1 MSETPEQNIQAD
13 EAQAQAG
20 GTEAQADLLNRIQLL
35 EANNAKLLD
44 EKKKTADL
52 NTDLQRQISEK
63 KQADLIQ
70 KEDYKTLHSD
80 LKNNF
85 DSVSAERDALQQQLE
100 QERIHRQ
107 QDQIKAAA
115 VGAISQNGAVNPG
128 QMYALLK
135 DDLRL
140 KDGNLIILA
149 GGVETDLN
157 SHLNSLKQPGSNWE
171 HNFAS
176 SGARGM
182 SATGSSTSTSGGK
195 SWTGMTLSEQ
205 IAMKIADR
213 ENGTNQAATL
223 QAQG

>member
-20 GTEAQADLLNRIQLL
+20 GTDAQADLLNRIQLL

-52 NTDLQRQISEK
+52 NSDLQRQISEK

-100 QERIHRQ
+100 QERAHRQ

-115 VGAISQNGAVNPG
+115 VGAISQSGAVNPG

-135 DDLRL
+135 DGLRL

-182 SATGSSTSTSGGK
+182 SATGSSTSTAGGK
-195 SWTGMTLSEQ
+195 TWTGMTLSEQ
-205 IAMKIADR
+205 IAMKVADR
-213 ENGTNQAATL
+213 ENGTNQAAML

>member
-20 GTEAQADLLNRIQLL
+20 GTDAQADLLNRIQLL

-85 DSVSAERDALQQQLE
+85 DSVAAERDALQQQLE
-100 QERIHRQ
+100 QERAHRQ

-128 QMYALLK
+128 QLYALLK

-157 SHLNSLKQPGSNWE
+157 SHLSSLKQPGSNWE

-182 SATGSSTSTSGGK
+182 SATGSSSPTAGGK
-195 SWTGMTLSEQ
+195 TWTGLTLSEQ
-205 IAMKIADR
+205 IAMKVADR
-213 ENGTNQAATL
+213 ENGTNQAAML

>member
-1 MSETPEQNIQAD
+1 MSEHPEQNIQAD

-20 GTEAQADLLNRIQLL
+20 GTDAQVELLNRIQLL

-52 NTDLQRQISEK
+52 NSDLQRQISEK

-100 QERIHRQ
+100 QERVHRQ

-115 VGAISQNGAVNPG
+115 VGVISQSGAVNPG

-140 KDGNLIILA
+140 KEGNLIILA

-182 SATGSSTSTSGGK
+182 SATGSSTSTAGGK

-205 IAMKIADR
+205 IAMKVADR
-213 ENGTNQAATL
+213 ENGTNQAAML

>member
-20 GTEAQADLLNRIQLL
+20 GTDAQADLLNRIQLL

-52 NTDLQRQISEK
+52 NSDLQRQISEK

-85 DSVSAERDALQQQLE
+85 ESVAAERDALQQQLE
-100 QERIHRQ
+100 QERAHRQ

-115 VGAISQNGAVNPG
+115 VGAISQSGAVNPG

-182 SATGSSTSTSGGK
+182 SATGSSTSTAGGK
-195 SWTGMTLSEQ
+195 TWTGMTLSEQ
-205 IAMKIADR
+205 IAMKVADR
-213 ENGTNQAATL
+213 ENGTNQAAML

>member
-20 GTEAQADLLNRIQLL
+20 GTDAQADLLNRIQLL

-52 NTDLQRQISEK
+52 NSDLQRQISEK

-100 QERIHRQ
+100 QERAHRQ

-115 VGAISQNGAVNPG
+115 VGAISQSGAVNPG

-182 SATGSSTSTSGGK
+182 SATGSSTSTAGGK
-195 SWTGMTLSEQ
+195 TWTGMTLSEQ
-205 IAMKIADR
+205 IAMKVADR
-213 ENGTNQAATL
+213 ENGTNQAAML

>member
-20 GTEAQADLLNRIQLL
+20 GTDAQADLLNRIQLL

-44 EKKKTADL
+44 EKKKTLDH
-52 NTDLQRQISEK
+52 NSDLQRQISEK

-85 DSVSAERDALQQQLE
+85 ESVAAERDALQQQLE

-128 QMYALLK
+128 QMYSLLK

-157 SHLNSLKQPGSNWE
+157 SHLNSLKQPGSTWE

-182 SATGSSTSTSGGK
+182 SATGSSTSTAGGK
-195 SWTGMTLSEQ
+195 TWTGLTLSEQ
-205 IAMKIADR
+205 IAMKVADR
-213 ENGTNQAATL
+213 ENGTNQAAML

>member
-20 GTEAQADLLNRIQLL
+20 GTDAQADLLNRIQLL

-44 EKKKTADL
+44 EKKKTLDL
-52 NTDLQRQISEK
+52 NSDLQRQISEK

-85 DSVSAERDALQQQLE
+85 DSVAAERDALQQQLE
-100 QERIHRQ
+100 QERVHRQ

-157 SHLNSLKQPGSNWE
+157 SHLSSLKQPGSTWE

-182 SATGSSTSTSGGK
+182 SATGSSTSTAGGK
-195 SWTGMTLSEQ
+195 TWTGLTLSEQ
-205 IAMKIADR
+205 IAMKVADR
-213 ENGTNQAATL
+213 ENGTNQAAML

>member
-1 MSETPEQNIQAD
+1 
-13 EAQAQAG
+13 
-20 GTEAQADLLNRIQLL
+20 
-35 EANNAKLLD
+35 LD

-52 NTDLQRQISEK
+52 NSDLQRQISEK

-85 DSVSAERDALQQQLE
+85 DSVAAERDALQQQLE
-100 QERIHRQ
+100 QERAHRQ

-115 VGAISQNGAVNPG
+115 VGAISQSGAVNPG

-182 SATGSSTSTSGGK
+182 SATGSSTSTAGGK
-195 SWTGMTLSEQ
+195 TWTGMTLSEQ
-205 IAMKIADR
+205 IAMKVADR
-213 ENGTNQAATL
+213 ENGTNQAAML

>member
-20 GTEAQADLLNRIQLL
+20 GTDAQADLLNRIQLL

-52 NTDLQRQISEK
+52 NSDLQRQISEK
-63 KQADLIQ
+63 KRADLIQ

-80 LKNNF
+80 LKNHF
-85 DSVSAERDALQQQLE
+85 DSVAAARDALQQQLE
-100 QERIHRQ
+100 QERAHRQ

-115 VGAISQNGAVNPG
+115 VVAISQNGAVNPG

-157 SHLNSLKQPGSNWE
+157 SHLNTLKQPGSNWE

-182 SATGSSTSTSGGK
+182 SATSSSTSTAGGK
-195 SWTGMTLSEQ
+195 TWTGMTLSEQ
-205 IAMKIADR
+205 IAMKVADR
-213 ENGTNQAATL
+213 ENGTNQAAML

>member
-20 GTEAQADLLNRIQLL
+20 GTDAQADLLNRIQLL

-52 NTDLQRQISEK
+52 NSDLQRQISEK

-85 DSVSAERDALQQQLE
+85 DSVAAERDALQQQLE
-100 QERIHRQ
+100 QERAHRQ

-115 VGAISQNGAVNPG
+115 VGAISQSGAVNPG

-182 SATGSSTSTSGGK
+182 SATGSSTSTAGGK
-195 SWTGMTLSEQ
+195 TWTGMTLSEQ
-205 IAMKIADR
+205 IAMKVADR
-213 ENGTNQAATL
+213 ENGTNQAAML

>member
-20 GTEAQADLLNRIQLL
+20 GTDAQADLLNRIQLL

-85 DSVSAERDALQQQLE
+85 DSVAAERDALQQQLE
-100 QERIHRQ
+100 QERAYRQ

-128 QMYALLK
+128 QLYALLK

-157 SHLNSLKQPGSNWE
+157 SHLSSLKQPGSNWE

-182 SATGSSTSTSGGK
+182 SATGSSSPTAGGK
-195 SWTGMTLSEQ
+195 TWTGLTLSEQ
-205 IAMKIADR
+205 IAMKVADR
-213 ENGTNQAATL
+213 ENGTNQAAML

>member
-20 GTEAQADLLNRIQLL
+20 GTDAQVELLNRIQLL

-52 NTDLQRQISEK
+52 NSDLQRQISEK

-85 DSVSAERDALQQQLE
+85 DSVSAERDALQQKLE
-100 QERIHRQ
+100 QERVHRQ

-115 VGAISQNGAVNPG
+115 VGVISQSGAVNPG

-140 KDGNLIILA
+140 KEGNLIILA

-182 SATGSSTSTSGGK
+182 SATGSSTSTAGGK

-205 IAMKIADR
+205 IAMKVADR
-213 ENGTNQAATL
+213 ENGTNLAAML

>member
-20 GTEAQADLLNRIQLL
+20 GTDAQADLLNRIQLL

-44 EKKKTADL
+44 EKKKTLDL
-52 NTDLQRQISEK
+52 NSDLQRQISEK

-85 DSVSAERDALQQQLE
+85 DSVAAERDALQQQLE
-100 QERIHRQ
+100 QERVHRQ

-128 QMYALLK
+128 QMYSLLK

-157 SHLNSLKQPGSNWE
+157 SHLSSLKQPGSTWE

-182 SATGSSTSTSGGK
+182 SATGSSTSTAGGK
-195 SWTGMTLSEQ
+195 TWTGLTLSEQ
-205 IAMKIADR
+205 IAMKVADR
-213 ENGTNQAATL
+213 ENGTNQAAML

>member
-20 GTEAQADLLNRIQLL
+20 GTDAQADLLNRIQLL

-52 NTDLQRQISEK
+52 NSDLQRQISEK
-63 KQADLIQ
+63 KKADLIQ

-85 DSVSAERDALQQQLE
+85 DSVAAERDALQQQLE
-100 QERIHRQ
+100 QERAHRQ

-115 VGAISQNGAVNPG
+115 VGAISQSGAVNPG

-182 SATGSSTSTSGGK
+182 SATGSSTSTAGGK
-195 SWTGMTLSEQ
+195 TWTGMTLSEQ
-205 IAMKIADR
+205 IAMKVADR
-213 ENGTNQAATL
+213 ENGTNQAAML

>member
-20 GTEAQADLLNRIQLL
+20 GTDAQADLLNRIQLL

-52 NTDLQRQISEK
+52 NSDLQRQISEK

-85 DSVSAERDALQQQLE
+85 DSVTAERDALQQQLE
-100 QERIHRQ
+100 QERAHRQ

-115 VGAISQNGAVNPG
+115 VGAISQSGAVNPG

-182 SATGSSTSTSGGK
+182 SATGSSTSTAGGK
-195 SWTGMTLSEQ
+195 TWTGMTLSEQ
-205 IAMKIADR
+205 IAMKVADR
-213 ENGTNQAATL
+213 ENGTNQAAML

>member
-20 GTEAQADLLNRIQLL
+20 GTDAQADLLNRIQLL

-52 NTDLQRQISEK
+52 NSDLQRQISEK

-85 DSVSAERDALQQQLE
+85 DSVAAERDALQQQLE
-100 QERIHRQ
+100 QERSHRQ

-128 QMYALLK
+128 QLYALLK

-157 SHLNSLKQPGSNWE
+157 SHLSSLKQPGSNWE

-182 SATGSSTSTSGGK
+182 SATGSSSPTAGGK
-195 SWTGMTLSEQ
+195 TWTGMTLSEQ
-205 IAMKIADR
+205 IAMRVADR
-213 ENGTNQAATL
+213 ENGTNQAAML

>member
-20 GTEAQADLLNRIQLL
+20 GTDAQTDLLNRIQLL

-85 DSVSAERDALQQQLE
+85 DSVAAERDALQQQLE
-100 QERIHRQ
+100 QERAHRQ

-128 QMYALLK
+128 QLYALLK

-157 SHLNSLKQPGSNWE
+157 SHLSSLKQPGSNWE

-182 SATGSSTSTSGGK
+182 SATGSSSPTAGGK
-195 SWTGMTLSEQ
+195 TWTGLTLSEQ
-205 IAMKIADR
+205 IAMKVADR
-213 ENGTNQAATL
+213 ENGTNQAAML

>member
-20 GTEAQADLLNRIQLL
+20 GTDAQADLLNRIQLL

-44 EKKKTADL
+44 EKKKTLDL
-52 NTDLQRQISEK
+52 NSDLQRQISEK

-85 DSVSAERDALQQQLE
+85 DSVAAERDALQQQLE
-100 QERIHRQ
+100 QERVHRQ

-128 QMYALLK
+128 QMYSLLK

-157 SHLNSLKQPGSNWE
+157 SHLNSLKQPGSTWE

-182 SATGSSTSTSGGK
+182 SATGSSTSTAGGK
-195 SWTGMTLSEQ
+195 TWTGLTLSEQ
-205 IAMKIADR
+205 IAMKVADR
-213 ENGTNQAATL
+213 ENGTNQAAML

>member
-20 GTEAQADLLNRIQLL
+20 GTDAQADLLNRIQLL

-52 NTDLQRQISEK
+52 NSDLQRQISEK
-63 KQADLIQ
+63 KKADLIQ

-85 DSVSAERDALQQQLE
+85 DSVAAERDALQQQLE
-100 QERIHRQ
+100 QERAHRQ

-157 SHLNSLKQPGSNWE
+157 SHLNTLKQPGSNWE

-182 SATGSSTSTSGGK
+182 SATSSSTSTAGGK
-195 SWTGMTLSEQ
+195 TWTGMTLSEQ
-205 IAMKIADR
+205 IAMKVADR
-213 ENGTNQAATL
+213 ENGTNQAAML

>member
-20 GTEAQADLLNRIQLL
+20 GTDAQADLLNRIQLL

-52 NTDLQRQISEK
+52 NSDLQRQISEK

-85 DSVSAERDALQQQLE
+85 DSVAAERDALQQQLE
-100 QERIHRQ
+100 QERAHRQ

-182 SATGSSTSTSGGK
+182 SATGSSTSTAGGK
-195 SWTGMTLSEQ
+195 TWTGMTLSEQ
-205 IAMKIADR
+205 IAMKVADR
-213 ENGTNQAATL
+213 ENGTNQAAML